1 MFGFGNGD
9 FFLFLGL
16 LVFCK
21 ICFFFER
28 GEFVLFGEVELGD
41 FLNILYLVGL
51 WCEKIELDDDND
63 NDVGVF
69 GIEMVGMV
77 VFVELG
83 IDVNLFVECWFVD
96 IMLLI
101 LNGLYGFDD
110 WFLFLFVFFV
120 GVIGVF
126 FEWFGFEMEVEF
138 VFFLICDFGDILVFG
153 LFIVGFF
160 LFLLVLEVFVFFLNI
175 FRYFCLVFFFM

>member
-69 GIEMVGMV
+69 GMEMVGMV

-83 IDVNLFVECWFVD
+83 IDVNLFVEC
-96 IMLLI
+96 
-101 LNGLYGFDD
+101 
-110 WFLFLFVFFV
+110 
-120 GVIGVF
+120 
-126 FEWFGFEMEVEF
+126 
-138 VFFLICDFGDILVFG
+138 
-153 LFIVGFF
+153 
-160 LFLLVLEVFVFFLNI
+160 
-175 FRYFCLVFFFM
+175 